1 MIFQSFLLGNLVS
14 LCMKIINSVVVVGLY
29 YGFLTTFSIG
39 PSYLF
44 LLRARVME
52 EGTEKKVSAT
62 TGFITGQLMM
72 FISIY
77 YVPLHLAFGRPHT
90 ITVLALPYL
99 LFHFFWN
106 NRKHFFDYR
115 STNRNSM
122 RNLSIQCVFLNNLI
136 FQLFN
141 HFILPSSMLVR
152 LVNIYMFRCNNKML
166 FVTSSFVGWLIGHIL
181 FMKWVGL
188 VLVWIQKN
196 NSIRSNKYLVSELR
210 NFRARIFS
218 ILLFITCVYYLDSP
232 ILTEKLRET
241 SESEEETDLEIE
253 TTSETRGTKQE
264 QEGFTELKIFKEK
277 KDFHRFR
284 FGFEKLLV
292 TNLFD
297 YKHKDLNGMFR
308 FIENDKFEYAIAL
321 KNEMSQYFFHTS
333 QSAGK
338 ERISFTHPPSL
349 STFFEMIQR
358 KISRFTTQKTSY
370 DELYNHWNSNKKEKR
385 KNLNNIFINRLKA
398 LDKTFGSKSITLDGL
413 EKKNRFFKS
422 CNNAKK
428 KYLYDVY
435 DPFLNGASR
444 GQILLYIWKR
454 NWLSIDDSW
463 LSINYNWILTSDTKR
478 VSPPIKDEEGN
489 WVSFKDYRLFLL
501 RRDRRVPLEAG
512 KRYKKKKGNSL
523 KRKRK
528 RGYINKIYGLFLIF
542 NHLEF
547 QQKKKEFKKIYK
559 KSLEKKISFLFNL
572 MNEFPGKPTSSL
584 NLLNLIKNYLLG
596 GYKQVIIDSE
606 GRNFIFLFERVE
618 TNPNNKKTRKLFIGL
633 KEITKKVLRQSYI
646 ASPFFEP
653 QEGEGQEGEDQEG
666 EDQEGEDRN
675 LWVDPTLESRN
686 YKRRSFL
693 TYDLEDEDMDYI
705 PNSCSTD
712 ICLIRYLEES
722 DFRRDIMVSSMA
734 SKRRKTVISKVVRNV
749 QSPTF
754 LEQKAKFPSFYKDF
768 KNWLLKMKSKEAD
781 TKEEYEIEDYEI
793 IEKALILQSTGWY
806 FENGQQIRVF
816 LVVTKSI
823 LRKYIILPSLIIIKN
838 IGRIL
843 LFQRPEWSE
852 DFRDWWKEIHVLCTY
867 NGIPFFEHGFFDFK
881 GGVPKF
887 KREFLQSVSYFFS
900 HFSLENIHIKILF
913 PFRLKPW
920 HKPKLR
926 KRANYPLKN
935 KEKKTE
941 FWFVRS
947 YGIEIEL
954 RVGSTR
960 KQLSFFKPI
969 FKELKKKLIKLKKK
983 LKNKCFPVLINLK
996 KIRKFFLNLSKEL
1009 KKRIIKKILFL
1020 KKKKL
1025 KKSNQILLFEL
1036 KEIYELSENK
1046 KEKNLIIKNTKIDE
1060 SYINIHS
1067 TNYIAFFVTKTK
1079 IQQLTDIINRII
1091 NQIQKISKANK
1102 KEFRNL
1108 HINISSNKISYDNK
1122 RLGSPKT
1129 ILQLLKKNVQLIRKT
1144 NSVINLFVEKVHLK
1158 IFLYMSHF
1166 YRKNEP
1172 LFFSFF
1178 EATKKKYNKYSFYNN
1193 YIYNIKT
1200 NKEKMDK
1207 TNKNGDKLISLIKR
1221 KESLSNISNNQ
1232 LNTLR
1237 DSSYLSQD
1245 YVFYKLSQILFLNV
1259 FNLYK
1264 LRLKSVFQSNVTSL
1278 FLKNE
1283 IKNFFFGTQ
1292 KLFHSKL
1299 RHKNL
1304 RNFRIIHQCKNR
1316 LKVYYKSQFVP
1327 QESRNIRN
1335 RHPLVQKKHLNKY
1348 FSYEK
1353 YRFLNFEK
1361 QKNVKKQDRYD
1372 LFSYNF
1378 IKSEDKKNSVISGL
1392 SLQVNYNQYI
1402 FYNYDE
1408 KKRQFVNMLLGMAV
1422 NNYLLEKNIL
1432 DIKKDRNRKSFDWI
1446 LLNFFFRKKRNIGT
1460 CTTSNSDTRQTYLG
1474 FNYVHINCDLVNF
1487 VNEKWNHFETRI
1499 FFFTVFDQ
1507 IKGINPSKKTQF
1519 DWMRLNYEE
1528 MLNLPIINFELW
1540 FFPDF
1545 LRLSNSS
1552 QIKPWNIPIKWLLF
1566 NLKRKRKRY
1575 TYRWIMDFFLSS
1587 LSFLLTRDLL
1597 CQLRCSFS
1605 LNSKNSKTVNILK
1618 KCWHEGNRLMDSKEI
1633 AIDSRQ
1639 TRELIIY
1646 LKKVRLLESRTMNL
1660 IQSLLLKRGILFIEP
1675 FCLSIKKKGQFI
1687 MHQTISISVVQNSNY
1702 TINQRDKKKGHVDKK
1717 TSDKFI
1723 PKHQKTDENR
1733 AKNHYDLFVPESI
1746 LSPRRRREL
1755 RSLISFYSM
1764 NRSGMPLNTTFFNAN
1779 SPVLNKIKRANN
1791 SKLKSFLWPS
1801 YRLEN
1806 FACLNRYWFDTNNGS
1821 RFSML
1826 RIRMYPQFEN
1836 ELNVY

>member
-1 MIFQSFLLGNLVS
+1 MIFQSFILGNLVS

-44 LLRARVME
+44 LLRARVMQ

-77 YVPLHLAFGRPHT
+77 YMPLHIALGRPHT

-152 LVNIYMFRCNNKML
+152 LVNISMFRCNNKML
-166 FVTSSFVGWLIGHIL
+166 FVTSSFVGWLMGHIF

-196 NSIRSNKYLVSELR
+196 DSIRSNKYLVSELR
-210 NFRARIFS
+210 NFRARILS

-277 KDFHRFR
+277 KDFHRI
-284 FGFEKLLV
+284 GFEKLLV

-297 YKHKDLNGMFR
+297 YKHKGLNGMFR

-321 KNEMSQYFFHTS
+321 KNEMSQYFFHTR
-333 QSAGK
+333 QSDGK

-349 STFFEMIQR
+349 STFFEMIQK

-370 DELYNHWNSNKKEKR
+370 DELYNQWNSKKKEKR

-398 LDKTFGSKSITLDGL
+398 LDKTFGRKSLTMDGL
-413 EKKNRFFKS
+413 EKRNRFFKS

-444 GQILLYIWKR
+444 GQLLLYIWKR

-463 LSINYNWILTSDTKR
+463 LSINYNWILTSDTKS

-501 RRDRRVPLEAG
+501 LRDKRVPLEAV
-512 KRYKKKKGNSL
+512 KRYKKKKANSL
-523 KRKRK
+523 KRKT
-528 RGYINKIYGLFLIF
+528 GYINKIYGLFLIL

-559 KSLEKKISFLFNL
+559 KSLEQKILFLFTL
-572 MNEFPGKPTSSL
+572 MNEFPGKPTSSFNF
-584 NLLNLIKNYLLG
+584 NLLNLIKNYFLG

-606 GRNFIFLFERVE
+606 GRNFLLLFEKVE
-618 TNPNNKKTRKLFIGL
+618 TNPNKKTKRKLFIGL

-646 ASPFFEP
+646 ANPIFEP
-653 QEGEGQEGEDQEG
+653 QEGE
-666 EDQEGEDRN
+666 DRK
-675 LWVDPTLESRN
+675 LWADRTLDSRN

-693 TYDLEDEDMDYI
+693 TYDLEGQDYDLEDQDYDLEDQDQDQDMDYN
-705 PNSCSTD
+705 PNSYSTD

-722 DFRRDIMVSSMA
+722 DFRRDIIVSSMA
-734 SKRRKTVISKVVRNV
+734 SKRRKTVIYKVSRNV

-768 KNWLLKMKSKEAD
+768 QNRLLKMKRKEAD
-781 TKEEYEIEDYEI
+781 TKEEYEIEDFEI
-793 IEKALILQSTGWY
+793 IEKALILQSTGW
-806 FENGQQIRVF
+806 FLENGQQIRVF

-823 LRKYIILPSLIIIKN
+823 LRKYIILPSLIIVKN

-843 LFQRPEWSE
+843 LFQCPEWSE
-852 DFRDWWKEIHVLCTY
+852 DFRDWRKEMYVLCTY
-867 NGIPFFEHGFFDFK
+867 NGIPFFEHGVFDFK
-881 GGVPKF
+881 GGAPKF

-900 HFSLENIHIKILF
+900 NYFLENFHIKILF
-913 PFRLKPW
+913 PFHLKPW

-935 KEKKTE
+935 QEKKTE
-941 FWFVRS
+941 FWFVSS
-947 YGIEIEL
+947 YGIKMEL

-969 FKELKKKLIKLKKK
+969 FKALKKKLIKLKNK
-983 LKNKCFPVLINLK
+983 LKTKCFRVLINLK
-996 KIRKFFLNLSKEL
+996 KKRNFFLNLSKER
-1009 KKRIIKKILFL
+1009 KKRVSKKILFL

-1025 KKSNQILLFEL
+1025 TKSNQILLFEL
-1036 KEIYELSENK
+1036 KEIYELSKNK
-1046 KEKNLIIKNTKIDE
+1046 KEKNLIIKKTKIDD

-1067 TNYIAFFVTKTK
+1067 TNYIACLVTKTK

-1091 NQIQKISKANK
+1091 NQLQKISKDNK

-1108 HINISSNKISYDNK
+1108 HLNISSNKISYDNK

-1129 ILQLLKKNVQLIRKT
+1129 ILQLLKKNVQQIRKIYF
-1144 NSVINLFVEKVHLK
+1144 VRNLFVEKVHLK
-1158 IFLYMSHF
+1158 IFLYMNHF
-1166 YRKNEP
+1166 FRKNG
-1172 LFFSFF
+1172 LFFFFF
-1178 EATKKKYNKYSFYNN
+1178 EATKKKFHKSSSYNN
-1193 YIYNIKT
+1193 YIYNNKT
-1200 NKEKMDK
+1200 NNEKMAK
-1207 TNKNGDKLISLIKR
+1207 TKKNGDKLIFLIKR

-1232 LNTLR
+1232 LITLH
-1237 DSSYLSQD
+1237 DSFFLSQD
-1245 YVFYKLSQILFLNV
+1245 YVLYKLSQIWVLNV

-1264 LRLKSVFQSNVTSL
+1264 LRLKSVFQSNVTSF

-1283 IKNFFFGTQ
+1283 IKNFFFGTR
-1292 KLFHSKL
+1292 KLFHYKL
-1299 RHKNL
+1299 RHKKL
-1304 RNFRIIHQCKNR
+1304 RNFRIIHQWKNW
-1316 LKVYYKSQFVP
+1316 LKVYSKSKFVP
-1327 QESRNIRN
+1327 HESRNRRN
-1335 RHPLVQKKHLNKY
+1335 RHPLVQKKHLNKS

-1353 YRFLNFEK
+1353 DRFPNFENK
-1361 QKNVKKQDRYD
+1361 KNVKKQDRYD

-1378 IKSEDKKNSVISGL
+1378 IKSEDKKNSPISGL
-1392 SLQVNYNQYI
+1392 SLQVNHNQYI

-1422 NNYLLEKNIL
+1422 NNYLLEEYIL
-1432 DIKKDRNRKSFDWI
+1432 DIKKYLNRKFFDWI
-1446 LLNFFFRKKRNIGT
+1446 LLKCFFRKKRNIGT
-1460 CTTSNSDTRQTYLG
+1460 CTTSYNYPKKTYLG
-1474 FNYVHINCDLVNF
+1474 FNYVHINCDLLHF
-1487 VNEKWNHFETRI
+1487 FNEKRNRFETRI

-1507 IKGINPSKKTQF
+1507 IKEINPSKKNQF

-1528 MLNLPIINFELW
+1528 MMNLPIVNFELW

-1545 LRLSNSS
+1545 FRISNSS
-1552 QIKPWNIPIKWLLF
+1552 QIKPWNIPIKLLLL
-1566 NLKRKRKRY
+1566 NLTRNRQRY
-1575 TYRWIMDFFLSS
+1575 TYRWVSHFFFSP

-1597 CQLRCSFS
+1597 CQLRWSFS
-1605 LNSKNSKTVNILK
+1605 FNSKNSKTITILK

-1633 AIDSRQ
+1633 AIDPRQ
-1639 TRELIIY
+1639 TWEFIIH
-1646 LKKVRLLESRTMNL
+1646 LKKVRLLESHTINL

-1675 FCLSIKKKGQFI
+1675 FCLSIKKTGQFMI
-1687 MHQTISISVVQNSNY
+1687 HETISISVVQNSNY
-1702 TINQRDKKKGHVDKK
+1702 TINQRDKKKRHVDNKN
-1717 TSDKFI
+1717 SEKFM
-1723 PKHQKTDENR
+1723 PKHQKTAENR
-1733 AKNHYDLFVPESI
+1733 AKNHYYLFVPESI

-1764 NRSGMPLNTTFFNAN
+1764 NRSGMPLNITFYNAT

-1791 SKLKSFLWPS
+1791 SQLKSFLWPS

-1836 ELNVY
+1836 RLNVY

>member
-1 MIFQSFLLGNLVS
+1 MIFQSFILGNLVS

-77 YVPLHLAFGRPHT
+77 YVPLHIALGRPHT

-166 FVTSSFVGWLIGHIL
+166 FVTSSFVGWLMGHIF

-196 NSIRSNKYLVSELR
+196 DSIRSNKYLVSELR
-210 NFRARIFS
+210 NFRARILS

-277 KDFHRFR
+277 KDFHRI
-284 FGFEKLLV
+284 GFEKLLV

-308 FIENDKFEYAIAL
+308 FIENDKFEHAIAL
-321 KNEMSQYFFHTS
+321 KNEMSQYFFHTR
-333 QSAGK
+333 QSDGK

-349 STFFEMIQR
+349 STFFEMIQK
-358 KISRFTTQKTSY
+358 KISRFTTQKTCY
-370 DELYNHWNSNKKEKR
+370 DELYNQWNFNKKEKR

-398 LDKTFGSKSITLDGL
+398 LDKTFGRKSLTMDGL
-413 EKKNRFFKS
+413 EKRNRFFKS
-422 CNNAKK
+422 CNNSKK

-444 GQILLYIWKR
+444 GQLLLYIWKR

-463 LSINYNWILTSDTKR
+463 LSINYNWILTSDTKS

-501 RRDRRVPLEAG
+501 LRDKRVPLEAV
-512 KRYKKKKGNSL
+512 KRYKKKKANSL
-523 KRKRK
+523 KRKT
-528 RGYINKIYGLFLIF
+528 GYINKIYGLFLIF

-559 KSLEKKISFLFNL
+559 KSLEKKIRFLFTL

-584 NLLNLIKNYLLG
+584 NLLNLIKNSFLG

-606 GRNFIFLFERVE
+606 GRNFIFLFEKVE
-618 TNPNNKKTRKLFIGL
+618 TNPNKKTKKKLFIGR

-646 ASPFFEP
+646 ANPFFEP
-653 QEGEGQEGEDQEG
+653 QEG
-666 EDQEGEDRN
+666 GEDRK
-675 LWVDPTLESRN
+675 LWAHPTLESRN

-693 TYDLEDEDMDYI
+693 TYDLEDQDYDLEDQDYDLEDQDMDYN

-734 SKRRKTVISKVVRNV
+734 SKRRKTVIYKVIRNV

-754 LEQKAKFPSFYKDF
+754 LEQKAKFPSFYKYF
-768 KNWLLKMKSKEAD
+768 KNRLLKMKRKEAD

-823 LRKYIILPSLIIIKN
+823 LRKYIILPSLIIVKN

-843 LFQRPEWSE
+843 LFQCPEWSE
-852 DFRDWWKEIHVLCTY
+852 DFRDWWKEMHVLCTY

-881 GGVPKF
+881 GGAPKF

-900 HFSLENIHIKILF
+900 NFYLENIHIKILF
-913 PFRLKPW
+913 PFHLKPW

-947 YGIEIEL
+947 YGIKIEL

-969 FKELKKKLIKLKKK
+969 FKALKKKLIKLKNK
-983 LKNKCFPVLINLK
+983 LKTKCFRVLINFK
-996 KIRKFFLNLSKEL
+996 KIRNFFLNLSKER
-1009 KKRIIKKILFL
+1009 KKRVSKKILFL

-1025 KKSNQILLFEL
+1025 TKSNQILLFEL

-1046 KEKNLIIKNTKIDE
+1046 KEKNLIIKKTKIDE

-1067 TNYIAFFVTKTK
+1067 TNYIACLVTKTK

-1091 NQIQKISKANK
+1091 NQLQKISKDNK

-1108 HINISSNKISYDNK
+1108 HLNISSNKISYDNK

-1129 ILQLLKKNVQLIRKT
+1129 ILQLLKKNVQQIRKT
-1144 NSVINLFVEKVHLK
+1144 HFVINLFVEKVHLK

-1166 YRKNEP
+1166 YRKNGP
-1172 LFFSFF
+1172 FFFFFF
-1178 EATKKKYNKYSFYNN
+1178 EATKKKFNKYSSYNN
-1193 YIYNIKT
+1193 YIYNNKT
-1200 NKEKMDK
+1200 K
-1207 TNKNGDKLISLIKR
+1207 KNGDKLIFLIKR

-1232 LNTLR
+1232 LNTLH
-1237 DSSYLSQD
+1237 DSFFLSQD
-1245 YVFYKLSQILFLNV
+1245 YVFYKLSQILVLNV

-1278 FLKNE
+1278 FLKKE
-1283 IKNFFFGTQ
+1283 IKNFFFGTR
-1292 KLFHSKL
+1292 KLFHYKL
-1299 RHKNL
+1299 RHKKL
-1304 RNFRIIHQCKNR
+1304 RNFRIIHQWKNW
-1316 LKVYYKSQFVP
+1316 LKVYSKSKFVP
-1327 QESRNIRN
+1327 HESRNIRN
-1335 RHPLVQKKHLNKY
+1335 RHPLVQKKHLNKS

-1353 YRFLNFEK
+1353 NRFPNFEN

-1378 IKSEDKKNSVISGL
+1378 IKSEDKKNSLISGL
-1392 SLQVNYNQYI
+1392 SLQVNHNQYI

-1422 NNYLLEKNIL
+1422 NNYLVEENIL
-1432 DIKKDRNRKSFDWI
+1432 DIKKDLNRKFFDWI
-1446 LLNFFFRKKRNIGT
+1446 LLKFFFRKKRNIGI
-1460 CTTSNSDTRQTYLG
+1460 CTTSYNYPRKTYLG
-1474 FNYVHINCDLVNF
+1474 FNYVHINCDLFNF
-1487 VNEKWNHFETRI
+1487 VNEKRNHFETRI

-1507 IKGINPSKKTQF
+1507 IKEINPSKKNQF

-1528 MLNLPIINFELW
+1528 MINLPIVNFELW
-1540 FFPDF
+1540 FFTDF
-1545 LRLSNSS
+1545 LRISNSS
-1552 QIKPWNIPIKWLLF
+1552 QIKPWNIPIKLLLL
-1566 NLKRKRKRY
+1566 NLTRNRQRY
-1575 TYRWIMDFFLSS
+1575 TYRWVSDFFLSP

-1597 CQLRCSFS
+1597 CQLRWSFS
-1605 LNSKNSKTVNILK
+1605 FNSKNSKTVTILK

-1639 TRELIIY
+1639 TREFIIH
-1646 LKKVRLLESRTMNL
+1646 LKKVRLLESHTINL

-1675 FCLSIKKKGQFI
+1675 FCLSIKKTGQFI
-1687 MHQTISISVVQNSNY
+1687 MHETISISVVQNSNY
-1702 TINQRDKKKGHVDKK
+1702 TINQRDQKKRHVDNKNY
-1717 TSDKFI
+1717 DKFI
-1723 PKHQKTDENR
+1723 PKHQKTAENR
-1733 AKNHYDLFVPESI
+1733 AKNHYYLFVPESI

-1764 NRSGMPLNTTFFNAN
+1764 NRSGMPLNRTFYNAT

-1836 ELNVY
+1836 GLNVY

>member
-1 MIFQSFLLGNLVS
+1 MIFQSFILGNLVS

-77 YVPLHLAFGRPHT
+77 YVPLHLALGRPHT

-136 FQLFN
+136 FPLFN

-166 FVTSSFVGWLIGHIL
+166 FVTSSFVGWLIGHIF

-277 KDFHRFR
+277 KDFHRS

-292 TNLFD
+292 TNLFN
-297 YKHKDLNGMFR
+297 YKHKDLNRMFQL
-308 FIENDKFEYAIAL
+308 IKNAKFKYAMAL
-321 KNEMSQYFFHTS
+321 KNEMSQYFFHTHES
-333 QSAGK
+333 DGR

-358 KISRFTTQKTSY
+358 KISLFTTQKTSY
-370 DELYNHWNSNKKEKR
+370 DELYNQWNSNKKEKR
-385 KNLNNIFINRLKA
+385 KKLNNIFINRLKA
-398 LDKTFGSKSITLDGL
+398 LDKTFSRKSITMNGL
-413 EKKNRFFKS
+413 EKRNRFFKS

-454 NWLSIDDSW
+454 NWLSINYKW
-463 LSINYNWILTSDTKR
+463 LVTSDTKR

-489 WVSFKDYRLFLL
+489 WVTFKDYRLFLL
-501 RRDRRVPLEAG
+501 LRDRRVPLETV
-512 KRYKKKKGNSL
+512 KIYKKKKGNSL
-523 KRKRK
+523 KRKR
-528 RGYINKIYGLFLIF
+528 GCINKIYGLFLIF

-547 QQKKKEFKKIYK
+547 QQKNKEFKKISK

-572 MNEFPGKPTSSL
+572 MNEFPVKPTYSL

-596 GYKQVIIDSE
+596 GYKQVIIDSD
-606 GRNFIFLFERVE
+606 GRNFIFIFEKVE
-618 TNPNNKKTRKLFIGL
+618 TNPNNKKKRKLFIGL
-633 KEITKKVLRQSYI
+633 KEITKKVLRRSYI
-646 ASPFFEP
+646 ASPFFDP
-653 QEGEGQEGEDQEG
+653 QK
-666 EDQEGEDRN
+666 GEDRK
-675 LWVDPTLESRN
+675 LWATPTIESRN
-686 YKRRSFL
+686 YTRRSFL
-693 TYDLEDEDMDYI
+693 TYDLEDKDMYDN
-705 PNSCSTD
+705 PNSCSKD

-734 SKRRKTVISKVVRNV
+734 SKRRKTVIYKVVRNV
-749 QSPTF
+749 KSPTF

-768 KNWLLKMKSKEAD
+768 KNRLLKMKIKEAD

-823 LRKYIILPSLIIIKN
+823 IRKYIILPSLIIVKN
-838 IGRIL
+838 LGRIL
-843 LFQRPEWSE
+843 LFQCPEWSE
-852 DFRDWWKEIHVLCTY
+852 DFRDWWKEMHVLCTY

-881 GGVPKF
+881 GGAPKF
-887 KREFLQSVSYFFS
+887 KKEFLQSVYYFFYN
-900 HFSLENIHIKILF
+900 FSLENIHIKILF
-913 PFRLKPW
+913 PFHLKPW

-926 KRANYPLKN
+926 KRANYTLKN

-969 FKELKKKLIKLKKK
+969 FKELKKKIIKLKNK

-1009 KKRIIKKILFL
+1009 TKRVIKKILFL

-1025 KKSNQILLFEL
+1025 TKSNQIILFEL
-1036 KEIYELSENK
+1036 KQIYELSENK
-1046 KEKNLIIKNTKIDE
+1046 KEKNLIIKKTKIDE

-1067 TNYIAFFVTKTK
+1067 TNYIAFLVTKTK

-1108 HINISSNKISYDNK
+1108 HINISSKKISYDNK
-1122 RLGSPKT
+1122 RLGSLKT
-1129 ILQLLKKNVQLIRKT
+1129 ILELLKKNIQLIRKT
-1144 NSVINLFVEKVHLK
+1144 NSVINLFVEKAHLK

-1166 YRKNEP
+1166 YIKNGP
-1172 LFFSFF
+1172 LFFYFF
-1178 EATKKKYNKYSFYNN
+1178 EGTKKKFIKFSSYNN
-1193 YIYNIKT
+1193 YIYNNKT
-1200 NKEKMDK
+1200 NKEKKDK
-1207 TNKNGDKLISLIKR
+1207 TNKNEDKLISLIKI
-1221 KESLSNISNNQ
+1221 KESLSNSSNNQ
-1232 LNTLR
+1232 LNSLR
-1237 DSSYLSQD
+1237 DSSYLSQN
-1245 YVFYKLSQILFLNV
+1245 YVFYKLSQIWVLNV

-1304 RNFRIIHQCKNR
+1304 RNFRIIPQCKNW
-1316 LKVYYKSQFVP
+1316 LKVYNKSQFVP
-1327 QESRNIRN
+1327 HESINIRN
-1335 RHPLVQKKHLNKY
+1335 HHPLVQKKHLNKS
-1348 FSYEK
+1348 FSYAK
-1353 YRFLNFEK
+1353 DRFPNFEK

-1392 SLQVNYNQYI
+1392 SLQVNHNQYI

-1408 KKRQFVNMLLGMAV
+1408 KKRQFVNMLLGMAEK
-1422 NNYLLEKNIL
+1422 NYLLEENIL
-1432 DIKKDRNRKSFDWI
+1432 DITKDRNRKFFDWI
-1446 LLNFFFRKKRNIGT
+1446 LLNFFFRKKINIGT
-1460 CTTSNSDTRQTYLG
+1460 CTTSYNYPRKTYLG
-1474 FNYVHINCDLVNF
+1474 FNYVHINCDLFHF
-1487 VNEKWNHFETRI
+1487 VNEKWNHFETLI

-1507 IKGINPSKKTQF
+1507 IKEINPSKKTQF

-1528 MLNLPIINFELW
+1528 TLNLPIGNFELW

-1552 QIKPWNIPIKWLLF
+1552 KIKPWNIPIKLLLL
-1566 NLKRKRKRY
+1566 NLTTNGKRY
-1575 TYRWIMDFFLSS
+1575 TYRWVMGFFLSP

-1605 LNSKNSKTVNILK
+1605 FNSKNSKTVNILK
-1618 KCWHEGNRLMDSKEI
+1618 KCWHEGNHLMDSKEI
-1633 AIDSRQ
+1633 PIDSRQ

-1646 LKKVRLLESRTMNL
+1646 LKKVRLLESHTVNL

-1675 FCLSIKKKGQFI
+1675 FCLSIKKTGQFI
-1687 MHQTISISVVQNSNY
+1687 MHETISISVVQNSNY
-1702 TINQRDKKKGHVDKK
+1702 TINQKDKKKGHVGKK
-1717 TSDKFI
+1717 NSDKFI
-1723 PKHQKTDENR
+1723 PKHQKTAKNR

-1764 NRSGMPLNTTFFNAN
+1764 NRSGLPLNTTFCNAN

-1791 SKLKSFLWPS
+1791 SKLKSFLWPT

-1826 RIRMYPQFEN
+1826 RIRMYPQFSN
-1836 ELNVY
+1836 